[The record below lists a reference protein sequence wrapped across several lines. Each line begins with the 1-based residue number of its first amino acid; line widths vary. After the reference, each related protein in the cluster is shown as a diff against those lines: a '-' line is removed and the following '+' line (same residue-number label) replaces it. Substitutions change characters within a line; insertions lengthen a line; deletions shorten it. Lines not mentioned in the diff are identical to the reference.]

1 MDAVVC
7 RAGEGT
13 RGVYWGR
20 ELGAADGTVGSVL
33 VVSLNGILVFS
44 RGWKAGFL
52 KVVSEFACLELNVC
66 AVVLLP
72 CGCELCESSLVCVV
86 LLKSE
91 IESWSKIRSST
102 TVC

>member
-1 MDAVVC
+1 MDDVVC

-13 RGVYWGR
+13 SGVYWGV
-20 ELGAADGTVGSVL
+20 ELGAADDDTVGSVL

-44 RGWKAGFL
+44 RGWKVGFI
-52 KVVSEFACLELNVC
+52 KVVSEFACLELNVR

-72 CGCELCESSLVCVV
+72 CGCELCESSLVHVV
-86 LLKSE
+86 LSKSE
-91 IESWSKIRSST
+91 IESSA